1 MQRKELSLS
10 SDDEDVVLD
19 FRALGSKE
27 YKSNPNQKQNHSKQ
41 KSYLKDSPEIIQ
53 RQNAF
58 VRWLQTSV
66 LALIAIFVFQIMTL
80 QIEHGLEGMQYFK
93 NLCYIGLLL
102 PSIWVA
108 N

>member
-19 FRALGSKE
+19 FQALGSKE
-27 YKSNPNQKQNHSKQ
+27 YKSNPNQKQGQSKRG
-41 KSYLKDSPEIIQ
+41 SYLKESAEVIQ
-53 RQNAF
+53 RHNVF
-58 VRWLQTSV
+58 VGWLQASV
-66 LALIAIFVFQIMTL
+66 LALIAIFVL
-80 QIEHGLEGMQYFK
+80 QITALQIKHGLEGMQYFK